1 VEPLEQHLSG
11 CPACSR
17 ELEAYR
23 SMRTFLAPLR
33 EDAQPLALGLWD
45 HLEPR
50 LEAADAA
57 MRLRRPWY
65 RRSGVITSLAAGF
78 LGVVLLPF
86 LLRDG
91 AGQESFGGAR
101 PSGQDL
107 AVLPGTAG
115 PLDRADEGLRL
126 LSKEEGGDAL
136 HYLFDVNRRNGL
148 RLPQAQD
155 PSIPYV
161 REVLYRPRRY

>member
-1 VEPLEQHLSG
+1 MR
-11 CPACSR
+11 R
-17 ELEAYR
+17 E
-23 SMRTFLAPLR
+23 LAPLR
-33 EDAQPLALGLWD
+33 EETRTLSSGLWNNI
-45 HLEPR
+45 EPR

-57 MRLRRPWY
+57 MQLRGPWY

-91 AGQESFGGAR
+91 AGQEPLSGA
-101 PSGQDL
+101 PAAGPDL
-107 AVLPGTAG
+107 AVLPAAAG
-115 PLDRADEGLRL
+115 SPERPDEGLRL
-126 LSKEEGGDAL
+126 LSEEEGGAAL

-148 RLPQAQD
+148 RLSQTQD